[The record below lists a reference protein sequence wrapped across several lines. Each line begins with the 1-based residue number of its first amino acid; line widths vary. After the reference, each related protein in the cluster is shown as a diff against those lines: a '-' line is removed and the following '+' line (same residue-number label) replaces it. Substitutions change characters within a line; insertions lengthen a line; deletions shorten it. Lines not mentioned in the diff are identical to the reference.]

1 MKKCI
6 SLCLVCLILVCNFSF
21 IAVAGDSIQP
31 IQLNEY
37 YSGSATYMGY
47 ETYKLMSAHESPY
60 TFRLYS
66 SNLDLNV
73 RVYKEG
79 DGNWN
84 PTYTLYFPASQTPQT
99 REIVLDS
106 FKYYYFDIYPSNQ
119 IQTANYSFKVEKDL
133 SGYKVQNLTGDIV
146 NGKLELSWTA
156 ITDTYKFYVSVNNDS
171 FTECNSTTYTD
182 SRTIAP
188 SRLYNVRVFPIVGQ
202 SIGPIETVNIF
213 YGMYGDVNRDG
224 MINEEDRDLIIK
236 YRGQVG
242 AGSAERC
249 LDPDQAALADVNGDG
264 EIDIMDITQMNSYLN
279 NLITEFTA
287 GKFLVQV
294 NSNRPVKF
302 YKYGDVNR
310 DGTVTSADSSIVSQA
325 AGKLISLD
333 TEQRILADV
342 NGTGTI
348 TAADS
353 SLILQMAS
361 GIWSPMLGTYA
372 AFYND

>member
-21 IAVAGDSIQP
+21 IAVSGDSIQP

-47 ETYKLMSAHESPY
+47 KTYKLLSAHQSPY

-99 REIVLDS
+99 QEIVLDS
-106 FKYYYFDIYPSNQ
+106 FQSYWFDIYPSDQ
-119 IQTANYSFKVEKDL
+119 IRTANYSFRIEKDL

-188 SRLYNVRVFPIVGQ
+188 SRLYNIRVFPIVGQ
-202 SIGPIETVNIF
+202 SMGPMETVNIF

-224 MINEEDRDLIIK
+224 VIDEADKDLVMQI
-236 YRGQVG
+236 GM
-242 AGSAERC
+242 GSIVVDDE
-249 LDPDQAALADVNGDG
+249 QTILADVNKNGTVDVMDAALILQYTVG
-264 EIDIMDITQMNSYLN
+264 NPAASTGQTVVLNDIDY
-279 NLITEFTA
+279 
-287 GKFLVQV
+287 
-294 NSNRPVKF
+294 RPVKF

-310 DGTVTSADSSIVSQA
+310 DGLINQQDADLVLNYSLDI
-325 AGKLISLD
+325 ISLD
-333 TEQRILADV
+333 SEQKILADV
-342 NGTGTI
+342 NGDGE
-348 TAADS
+348 ASGMDA

-361 GIWSPMLGTYA
+361 GKWSPILGTYA